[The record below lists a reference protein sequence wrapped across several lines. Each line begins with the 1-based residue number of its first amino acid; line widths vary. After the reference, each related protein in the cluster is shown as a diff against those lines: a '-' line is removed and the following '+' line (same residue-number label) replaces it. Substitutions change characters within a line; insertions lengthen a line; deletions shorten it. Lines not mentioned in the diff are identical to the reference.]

1 MKEVQEDFLLG
12 KYAISLAR
20 IKYKENREIER

>member
-1 MKEVQEDFLLG
+1 MKDVQEDFLLG

-20 IKYKENREIER
+20 AKWKENRDIEG